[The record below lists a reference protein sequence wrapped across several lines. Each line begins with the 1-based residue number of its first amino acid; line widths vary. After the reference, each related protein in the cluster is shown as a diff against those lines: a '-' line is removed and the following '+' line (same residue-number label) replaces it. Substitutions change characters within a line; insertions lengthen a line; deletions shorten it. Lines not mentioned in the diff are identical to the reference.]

1 MPEHISYLGIIL
13 ALIGTGMG
21 LPIPEEVFV
30 LVAGV
35 ASQQGQLYWPMALA
49 ACLVGALLGDCV
61 MYSIGY
67 HFGHGMVKGNR
78 WFARMFNPAR
88 ERRVE
93 QLIHRHG
100 LKVFLMARFLVGL
113 RSPTYLAAGV
123 LRVPFRRFLMVDL
136 FCATAVIGTFFGL
149 SYFFAEQIHAWWVW
163 IRQAEIAVSIAIV
176 CGLGGALG
184 YVYLSRRRRWARVA
198 QWRAR
203 REARRAAIGKPLPAQ
218 KSVA

>member
-1 MPEHISYLGIIL
+1 MPQHISYLGIVL
-13 ALIGTGMG
+13 LLVGTGMG
-21 LPIPEEVFV
+21 LPIPEEVIV

-35 ASQQGQLYWPMALA
+35 ASQQGQLHPPAALA
-49 ACLVGALLGDCV
+49 ACLIGALLGDCV
-61 MYSIGY
+61 MYAIGY
-67 HFGHGMVKGNR
+67 HFGHGMLKEHR
-78 WFARMFNPAR
+78 WFARLFNPAR

-100 LKVFLMARFLVGL
+100 MKVFFMARFLVGL

-123 LRVPFRRFLMVDL
+123 LRVPFRRFLLVDL

-163 IRQAEIAVSIAIV
+163 IREAEIAVSAVVV
-176 CGLGGALG
+176 CGLGGALL
-184 YVYLSRRRRWARVA
+184 YVYTKRRRRWARVA
-198 QWRAR
+198 RWRAR
-203 REARRAAIGKPLPAQ
+203 REARRAAAGGRRPAH